1 MLRALTALLLF
12 CCIQT
17 AAGGTV
23 SGNIRDAST
32 NEPIPF
38 ATVQATGTAY
48 SVSANHE
55 GEYLLRLPPGSY
67 ELKFSHVAHYSEV
80 AVVEVADSE
89 LTRNVQLQPALIE
102 VASIK
107 VYDKQYDA
115 AQRIIVEAIARKDQ
129 LLSHIQRYR
138 FDAYTKLSARDT
150 AKADSNSYFLIAES
164 QVTAYW
170 QYPDKHKEVITARRQ
185 SANLPAEGNLMTVGE
200 LLNFNENRIDFGPY
214 AVVSPTA
221 TDALDYYEYYLLDTV
236 YVDNRAIFVLEIEPK
251 NDIDPLF
258 VGTIKIADS
267 SYAVVG
273 VDLTVSE
280 GFDDKV
286 VFDPT
291 YRQVYTEF
299 DGKYWMPTLI
309 QFTAVFNISFPGV
322 PVLAVDYQAAP
333 HNYDFDSKA
342 PDTVFNEYA
351 LEVDREADKV
361 DSTRWDTG
369 RLMPLTELEQ
379 RGYFYID
386 STVHHKAWYKRLGE
400 LGLGVMAVAFG
411 AHDFF
416 HFNRVEG
423 AYLGAGFRFNG
434 INDRVDLRLKSG
446 YAFDAEIW
454 QHEYGF
460 NYMFDKRRKI
470 SAGVLYRDEVR
481 TRPTIFTEPN
491 GNATLMAL
499 LDKTDA
505 YDYYLEKGFS
515 IAVGTKLWDKTRLT
529 LSYNDFD
536 QRSIENNT
544 EYSLFR
550 ISKDHRPNP
559 AIVDGDL
566 SSLEASFEYDSRQL
580 FRSKGRDRR
589 FQSRHF
595 TRFRLGAEYASSDL
609 IDNDFDFTRYYASLQ
624 HNWRTFGWGRSA
636 VYLYAG
642 ASDRNLP
649 PQKYFTVDFDAGL
662 TERSL
667 FMHTLSENNFGGSR
681 VLAAYTSHYFG
692 RKLFQKTGLPLIK
705 SIPLS
710 LGIYGGVF
718 WSDFKGNPYHPG
730 DEDIR
735 IAPTPY
741 GEIGFSIGRFIPW
754 GFFSGFALDF
764 TWQLSAYN
772 SDDGAEKFNF
782 GISHEWFAY

>member
-1 MLRALTALLLF
+1 MLRALAALILF
-12 CCIQT
+12 FCVQT
-17 AAGGTV
+17 ATGGTI
-23 SGNIRDAST
+23 SGHIRDAST
-32 NEPIPF
+32 NDPVPF
-38 ATVQATGTAY
+38 ATVQASGTSY
-48 SVSANHE
+48 SVSANNE

-80 AVVEVADSE
+80 AMVEVDDSE
-89 LTRNVQLQPALIE
+89 ISLDVQLQPALIE
-102 VASIK
+102 VSPIK
-107 VYDKQYDA
+107 VYDRQYDA
-115 AQRIIVEAIARKDQ
+115 AQRIIVEAIARKEQ
-129 LLSHIQRYR
+129 LLSHIQRYS

-150 AKADSNSYFLIAES
+150 AKVDSNSYFLIAES

-170 QYPDKHKEVITARRQ
+170 QYPDEHKEIIKARKQ

-200 LLNFNENRIDFGPY
+200 ILNFNENRIDFGPY

-221 TDALDYYEYYLLDTV
+221 TDALDYYEYYLLDTT
-236 YVDNRAIFVLEIEPK
+236 YVDSQAIFVLEIEPK

-258 VGTIKIADS
+258 VGTVKIADS

-280 GFDDKV
+280 GFDSKI

-299 DGKYWMPTLI
+299 DSKYWMPTLI
-309 QFTAVFNISFPGV
+309 QFTAVFNISFPGI
-322 PVLAVDYQAAP
+322 PVLAVDYQASL
-333 HNYDFDSKA
+333 HNYDFQSIIE
-342 PDTVFNEYA
+342 DTIFNEYT
-351 LEVDREADKV
+351 LEVDKAADDV
-361 DSTRWDTG
+361 DSIQWVAG
-369 RLMPLTELEQ
+369 RLMPLTDLEK

-386 STVHHKAWYKRLGE
+386 STEHNKPWHKKLATLSLGA
-400 LGLGVMAVAFG
+400 LAVAFG
-411 AHDFF
+411 AQDFF

-423 AYLGAGFRFNG
+423 AYLGAGLRFNG
-434 INDRVDLRLKSG
+434 IDDRVDLRFKSG
-446 YAFDAEIW
+446 YAFDARIW

-460 NYMFDKRRKI
+460 KYLFDKRRKI
-470 SAGVLYRDEVR
+470 SAGVIYRDEVR
-481 TRPTIFTEPN
+481 TRPTIFATPN
-491 GNATLMAL
+491 GNATFMAL
-499 LDKTDA
+499 LDKTDS
-505 YDYYLEKGFS
+505 YDYYREKGYS
-515 IAVGTKLWDKTRLT
+515 VAVGTKLWDKTRLT

-536 QRSIENNT
+536 HRSIQNNT

-550 ISKDHRPNP
+550 ISKEHRPNP
-559 AIVDGDL
+559 AIVEGDL
-566 SSLEASFEYDSRQL
+566 RSLEASFEYDSRQL
-580 FRSKGRDRR
+580 FRSKGRDRKLE
-589 FQSRHF
+589 SPSY
-595 TRFRLGAEYASSDL
+595 TRFKLGAEYASSNL
-609 IDNDFDFTRYYASLQ
+609 IDNDFDFTRYYASLR
-624 HNWRTFGWGRSA
+624 HTWRTFGWGRSA
-636 VYLYAG
+636 LYLYAG
-642 ASDRNLP
+642 ASDRDLP
-649 PQKYFTVDFDAGL
+649 PQKYFVVDFDAGL
-662 TERSL
+662 TERRL

-681 VLAAYTSHYFG
+681 VFAAYTSHYFG

-718 WSDFKGNPYHPG
+718 WADFKGNPHHPG

-741 GEIGFSIGRFIPW
+741 GEIGFSLGRFIPW